1 MQDVLVV
8 YAGLVCTEIT
18 VSDNEID
25 VTKMDALIG
34 RVFGF
39 FLEQASSMKLPL
51 FLKPTWSILS
61 F

>member
-39 FLEQASSMKLPL
+39 FLEQRHQ
-51 FLKPTWSILS
+51 
-61 F
+61 